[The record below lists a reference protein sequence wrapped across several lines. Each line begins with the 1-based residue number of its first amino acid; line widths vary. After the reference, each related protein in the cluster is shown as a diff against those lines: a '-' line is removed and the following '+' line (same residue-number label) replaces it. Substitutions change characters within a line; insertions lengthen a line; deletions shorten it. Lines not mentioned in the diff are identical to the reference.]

1 MSITKLPLT
10 YTDASLESQT
20 LRAIAVNL
28 RERAVAARED
38 AVASRERTL
47 GARALECG
55 DKLFRNGDASGHAAA
70 FSFIK
75 ISAESGDSEA
85 KVRMGEMLY
94 V

>member
-1 MSITKLPLT
+1 MQRRGAP
-10 YTDASLESQT
+10 
-20 LRAIAVNL
+20 
-28 RERAVAARED
+28 
-38 AVASRERTL
+38 VASTL